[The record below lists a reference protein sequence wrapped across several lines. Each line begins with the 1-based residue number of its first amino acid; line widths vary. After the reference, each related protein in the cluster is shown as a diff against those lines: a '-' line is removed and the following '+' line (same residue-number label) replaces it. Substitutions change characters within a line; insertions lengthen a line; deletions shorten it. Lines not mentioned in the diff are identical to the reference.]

1 MDNEPDVISIRL
13 TQQQIEVLER
23 LKGDGQL
30 GSDYSEILLNA
41 SRSGSRSSRSRFWRD
56 LKAMG
61 SLALTTQKSC

>member
-41 SRSGSRSSRSRFWRD
+41 FRKYSEHFLGKGRFGNVGR
-56 LKAMG
+56 A
-61 SLALTTQKSC
+61 